1 VRQVHDEEVR
11 LLLDTADDDNRFA
24 KIGLSMARRMTDGNG
39 RRYDAEFDLAGIQ
52 DAIEAVAGACGWS
65 TLDLSRDDYRAI
77 QTMLNAG
84 GFDAGTPDGVWGNG
98 SRNAMRAFQERN
110 GLAPTGAPDRATLE
124 ALGIQAS
131 D

>member
-1 VRQVHDEEVR
+1 MRNLYDAEAFFIR
-11 LLLDTADDDNRFA
+11 L
-24 KIGLSMARRMTDGNG
+24 TDGNG

-52 DAIEAVAGACGWS
+52 EAIEAVAGACGWS
-65 TLDLSRDDYRAI
+65 TLDLSSDDYRAI

-98 SRNAMRAFQERN
+98 SRNAMRAFQEQN

>member
-1 VRQVHDEEVR
+1 
-11 LLLDTADDDNRFA
+11 
-24 KIGLSMARRMTDGNG
+24 MASSSIYETI
-39 RRYDAEFDLAGIQ
+39 L
-52 DAIEAVAGACGWS
+52 
-65 TLDLSRDDYRAI
+65 
-77 QTMLNAG
+77 